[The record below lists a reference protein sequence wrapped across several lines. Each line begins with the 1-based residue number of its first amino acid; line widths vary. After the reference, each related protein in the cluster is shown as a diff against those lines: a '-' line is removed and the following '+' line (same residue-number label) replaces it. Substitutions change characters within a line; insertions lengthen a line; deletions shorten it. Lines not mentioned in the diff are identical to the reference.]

1 MLEQLKGSFL
11 SRRRRF
17 LAIQNINTPEEYQK
31 LTAKSCLAIS
41 EFKNSGKTT
50 LMERLIP
57 ELIHRGLKVA
67 TVKHDGHS
75 FEPDSPG
82 TDSYRFWQ
90 AGVSAS
96 IVYDNDKYLVVK
108 REPLQESAI
117 AELVGDADLVLLEGF
132 KWSDY
137 SKLILLTGSDEQ
149 NNSLLAS
156 ASNCISYI
164 TADFQPNS

>member
-1 MLEQLKGSFL
+1 
-11 SRRRRF
+11 
-17 LAIQNINTPEEYQK
+17 
-31 LTAKSCLAIS
+31 
-41 EFKNSGKTT
+41 
-50 LMERLIP
+50 MERLIP

-96 IVYDNDKYLVVK
+96 IVYDNDKYSVVK

-117 AELVGDADLVLLEGF
+117 AGLVGDADLVLLEGF
-132 KWSDY
+132 KWSDHP
-137 SKLILLTGSDEQ
+137 KL
-149 NNSLLAS
+149 
-156 ASNCISYI
+156 YY
-164 TADFQPNS
+164 

>member
-1 MLEQLKGSFL
+1 
-11 SRRRRF
+11 
-17 LAIQNINTPEEYQK
+17 
-31 LTAKSCLAIS
+31 
-41 EFKNSGKTT
+41 
-50 LMERLIP
+50 MERLIP

-96 IVYDNDKYLVVK
+96 IIYDNDKYSVVK

-117 AELVGDADLVLLEGF
+117 AGLVGDADLSVAVYYIHHKCHAPFFKSDLVLHTY
-132 KWSDY
+132 KADY
-137 SKLILLTGSDEQ
+137 LL
-149 NNSLLAS
+149 
-156 ASNCISYI
+156 
-164 TADFQPNS
+164 